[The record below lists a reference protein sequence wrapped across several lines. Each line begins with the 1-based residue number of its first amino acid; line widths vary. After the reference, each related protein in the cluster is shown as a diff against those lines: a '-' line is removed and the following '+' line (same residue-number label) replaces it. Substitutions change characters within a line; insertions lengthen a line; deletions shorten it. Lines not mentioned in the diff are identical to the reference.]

1 VLYLLDTTVLID
13 YLRGAPGSERLEDVV
28 ERGDV
33 ACTTAINVEEIA
45 RGVRP
50 KDRESATT
58 LIQGLVV
65 IPLGADEGWRA
76 GVWRR
81 KFAAKGKTLS
91 QADCLV
97 AAAALSADAV
107 LATGNPRDFPMKEIT
122 IEHWAVGR

>member
-1 VLYLLDTTVLID
+1 MLYLLDTTVLID

-50 KDRESATT
+50 KGRESATT

-107 LATGNPRDFPMKEIT
+107 LVTGNPRDFPMKEIT

>member
-1 VLYLLDTTVLID
+1 MLYLLDTTVLID
-13 YLRGAPGSERLEDVV
+13 YLRGAPASERLEDVV

-45 RGVRP
+45 RGARP
-50 KDRESATT
+50 KERESATT

>member
-1 VLYLLDTTVLID
+1 MLYLLDTTVLID
-13 YLRGAPGSERLEDVV
+13 YLRGAPPSERLEEVV

-45 RGVRP
+45 RGLRP
-50 KDRESATT
+50 KERVSATT

-65 IPLGADEGWRA
+65 IPLGAHEGWRA

-81 KFAAKGKTLS
+81 EFAAKGKTLS

>member
-1 VLYLLDTTVLID
+1 MLYLLDTTVLID
-13 YLRGAPGSERLEDVV
+13 YLRGAPASERLEDVV

-33 ACTTAINVEEIA
+33 ACTTAINVEEIV